1 MDQANK
7 QGQGGFFNRFLAIVE
22 RLGNGLPHPV
32 TMFALFALA
41 TILLSGLGGWFDW
54 QVADPRPVGAPGR
67 AADGMIRITSL
78 MSGDGFRRIIEN
90 LVKNFV
96 EFAPLGTVLVA
107 LLGVGIAEHS
117 GLFSAAIRAVILGAP
132 KTLVTAVLVFAGIMS
147 NAASE
152 VGYVVLVPLGAAIFY
167 SLGRHPLAGLAAAF
181 AGVSG
186 GYSANLLIG
195 TVDPLLAGITQ
206 EAARIFDPRYEV
218 HPAVNWYFMAASV
231 PLVTLLGT
239 WVTAKIVEPRLGKF
253 DPQSAS
259 SELDSSIV
267 MQPLEPLER
276 KGLFWAA
283 LSASLLSLGLVYLAG
298 PIFGTSTEL
307 FKDPAQK
314 GKGPNWQ
321 QVCGWNEAELNQQLQ
336 LTEVEREKNR
346 AAGEQLL
353 AEAKVAGQD
362 LKTVKLPAF
371 PTTTYAIP
379 AKSGWQGEWNAR
391 LLGLPG
397 YGVLRDPAT
406 GDLLRSPLLKGV
418 VAIIFVF
425 FLIPGYVYG
434 YVVGKLRSD
443 KDLINAMSKTMST
456 MGLYI
461 VLTFFAAQFVKFF
474 EWSNLGTMLAVVGAE
489 GIRAIGLDNPLV
501 FIPFILLCAVINL
514 LMGSASA
521 KWAVTAP
528 IFVPM
533 LMLVGY
539 SPELIQNAYRIG
551 DSVTNVITPMMSYF
565 GMIYAFA
572 AKYQK
577 DLGMGTLISLM
588 LPFSLVFLIG
598 WTAFFY
604 LWVFLLDFP
613 IGPGA
618 PLTYPPGP

>member
-1 MDQANK
+1 MDGSSK

-32 TMFALFALA
+32 TMFALFALV
-41 TILLSGLGGWFDW
+41 TILLSGLGSWFDW
-54 QVADPRPVGAPGR
+54 QVADPRPAGAPGR
-67 AADGMIRITSL
+67 AEDGMIRITSL

-132 KTLVTAVLVFAGIMS
+132 KTLVTAVLVFAGVMS

-231 PLVTLLGT
+231 PVVTVLGT

-253 DPQSAS
+253 DPNSAS

-267 MQPLEPLER
+267 MKPLEPLER
-276 KGLFWAA
+276 RGLIWAS
-283 LSASLLSLGLVYLAG
+283 LSAFLLALGLVYLAG
-298 PIFGTSTEL
+298 PIFGTTTEL

-314 GKGPNWQ
+314 GKGPSWQ
-321 QVCGWNEAELNQQLQ
+321 QVCGWTEDELNQQLK
-336 LTEVEREKNR
+336 LTELEREKNR
-346 AAGEQLL
+346 LAGEQLL
-353 AEAKVAGQD
+353 AEAAAAG
-362 LKTVKLPAF
+362 KEIKSVKLPAF
-371 PTTTYAIP
+371 PTTAYAIP

-434 YVVGKLRSD
+434 SVVGKLRTD

-501 FIPFILLCAVINL
+501 FIPFIFLCATINL

-588 LPFSLVFLIG
+588 LPYSLVFLIG

-618 PLTYPPGP
+618 PHVYPPGQ